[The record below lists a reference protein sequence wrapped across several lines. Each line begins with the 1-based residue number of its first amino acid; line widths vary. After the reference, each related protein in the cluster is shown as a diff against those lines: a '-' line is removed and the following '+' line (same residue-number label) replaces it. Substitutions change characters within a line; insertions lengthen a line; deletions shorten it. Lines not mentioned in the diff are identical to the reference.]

1 MSKKVKEVI
10 LLLQMNGWHL
20 DRTRGDH
27 RIFRKQGAK
36 RSVTVAGK
44 ESEDLC
50 EGTYQAILKQ
60 ARLKR

>member
-27 RIFRKQGAK
+27 RIFVKPGC
-36 RSVTVAGK
+36 RSIPVAGK
-44 ESEDLC
+44 DNKDLR
-50 EGTYQAILKQ
+50 EGTYQAILRQ
-60 ARLKR
+60 AGLKI